1 MASATNFL
9 LLCASALALS
19 LACARAGDTHTAT
32 AGPSPANVDA
42 PAPSELFESD
52 LLAEADAQGDDA
64 LAAARSADRTN
75 RAPDGALALLSP
87 AEHMRRAGVYH
98 ANRAFAEARAHW
110 QTLIARY
117 PNDTNVPAAMFGI
130 GRSLFQERR
139 FAEALPV
146 FRKLG
151 DTYAQTEPGRDGF
164 YYVAATLLRLERAA
178 EAAERYAEYTR
189 RFPEGERIENAYLNI
204 IDTWREAGRPEE
216 ALPWVARTRE
226 RFAGRPAA
234 TNALFARLRLEV
246 SRGDWQAAVRTSD
259 ELTRLPLGRGVQT
272 SVAEVAYLKGFSLER
287 AGRKAEAANVYQT
300 IADGVNSYYGWQ
312 ATERLDELDGAAEDA
327 AKRRA
332 ERVRADTL
340 AARANYPAPFRE
352 IILRAVGDRKLDP
365 RLVLAIMRQESGFN
379 PRVKSGAAARG
390 LMQLTAD
397 TGAKYAAR
405 VGLERLRDD
414 DYYRPEVSIPVAV
427 EYLLELTE
435 MFPKLPEAVA
445 ASYNGGEDNAARW
458 VKRAVHKD
466 AAVFASEVGFSETK
480 DYVFKVM
487 ANYRAYRHLYTD
499 DLRPRR

>member
-32 AGPSPANVDA
+32 AGPSPAA
-42 PAPSELFESD
+42 AEASAPSELFEAD
-52 LLAEADAQGDDA
+52 AGPDAQGDDA

-75 RAPDGALALLSP
+75 RAPDGALATLSP
-87 AEHMRRAGVYH
+87 GEHMRRAAVYH

-117 PNDTNVPAAMFGI
+117 PNDSNVPAAMFGI
-130 GRSLFQERR
+130 GRTLFQERR

-151 DTYAQTEPGRDGF
+151 DTYPHTEPGRDGF
-164 YYVAATLLRLERAA
+164 YYVAATLLRVDRAA

-189 RFPEGERIENAYLNI
+189 RFPEDERIENAYLNN

-226 RFAGRPAA
+226 RFAGKPAA

-246 SRGDWQAAVRTSD
+246 GRGDWQSAARTSD
-259 ELTRLPLGRGVQT
+259 ELARLPLGRGVQT
-272 SVAEVAYLKGFSLER
+272 SVAEVSYLKGFSLER
-287 AGRKAEAANVYQT
+287 AGRKDEAASVYQT
-300 IADGVNSYYGWQ
+300 ISDGVNSYYGGR
-312 ATERLDELDGAAEDA
+312 ATERLDEMDGAAEDA
-327 AKRRA
+327 AERRA
-332 ERVRADTL
+332 ARVRADTL

-390 LMQLTAD
+390 LMQLTTD

-405 VGLERLRDD
+405 AGFERLRDEE
-414 DYYRPEVSIPVAV
+414 YYRPEVSIPVAV
-427 EYLLELTE
+427 EYLLELSE

-466 AAVFASEVGFSETK
+466 AGVFASEVGFSETK

-499 DLRPRR
+499 DLKPRK